1 MESCQHSTTWC
12 VVNTR
17 EMLTAVVAVTLHSR
31 SCSVC
36 VFIAWA
42 TRAGSGC
49 GQDDL
54 YSLPALFFPCTLRG
68 LCLEPGIPAL
78 LSDLLHPQCVS
89 FQLPL
94 CSSFPL
100 SYFMD
105 SLSVLLEQ
113 YLPLSQGCQKDLEFG

>member
-1 MESCQHSTTWC
+1 MESCQHSITWC

-68 LCLEPGIPAL
+68 LCLEPGVPAF
-78 LSDLLHPQCVS
+78 LSDLTVCEFPATLVQ
-89 FQLPL
+89 F
-94 CSSFPL
+94 SFPL